1 MPPKTPP
8 KQVKEDLQAGL
19 QALTVVYTRVR
30 MRPVIPDKTD
40 DRYSTPDKSWGTG
53 KKVRLPYQKVLDA
66 VIDQVNID
74 RNAAGRDELG
84 EGAVLN
90 QVISKLAKMAGGR
103 REDADA
109 FAAVCAAV
117 NATDPETHAW
127 RELEEG
133 RSHVERENAE
143 PNAAAPRDAGGTPG
157 GPQPRGLHTRSAA
170 TPTSAGLMPPP
181 PARPPAAGTEDTPF
195 ALAQRPSSSR
205 EGMRSQSNVLELTAQ
220 ICGLDARQLSAVGG
234 ALDARVTAAL
244 LEGACGGA
252 FPAAALPPELSPGCK
267 GALLRALLQDGD
279 AVAALG
285 SLQRDDSSPQDG
297 DDAGDDAASA
307 EAPLPPAP
315 SPHLA
320 PCRELVARLPEAEL
334 MYLLDAVVGPAMEVD

>member
-66 VIDQVNID
+66 VIDRVNID

-84 EGAVLN
+84 ESAVLN

-117 NATDPETHAW
+117 NATNPETHAW
-127 RELEEG
+127 ARTSALML
-133 RSHVERENAE
+133 A
-143 PNAAAPRDAGGTPG
+143 
-157 GPQPRGLHTRSAA
+157 RSAA
-170 TPTSAGLMPPP
+170 RLAATHAPRPT
-181 PARPPAAGTEDTPF
+181 R
-195 ALAQRPSSSR
+195 
-205 EGMRSQSNVLELTAQ
+205 
-220 ICGLDARQLSAVGG
+220 GG
-234 ALDARVTAAL
+234 AGAR
-244 LEGACGGA
+244 
-252 FPAAALPPELSPGCK
+252 
-267 GALLRALLQDGD
+267 R
-279 AVAALG
+279 
-285 SLQRDDSSPQDG
+285 SSPCSRRG
-297 DDAGDDAASA
+297 T
-307 EAPLPPAP
+307 
-315 SPHLA
+315 
-320 PCRELVARLPEAEL
+320 R
-334 MYLLDAVVGPAMEVD
+334 